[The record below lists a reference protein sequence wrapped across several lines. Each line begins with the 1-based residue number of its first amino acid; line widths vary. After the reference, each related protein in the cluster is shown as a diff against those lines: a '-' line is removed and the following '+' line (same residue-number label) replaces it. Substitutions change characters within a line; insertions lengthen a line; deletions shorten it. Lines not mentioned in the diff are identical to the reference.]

1 MQQSKL
7 SFACVTADD
16 AATQRAHIAA
26 LHAREHPAAAA
37 ASAEKRRPGRPKKR
51 PLELLPAAAE
61 AAPAAA
67 QPAAKRAH
75 TNWFS
80 SPYIRDILQAYEQ
93 HGRSAKRT
101 VAALKRHAPDERY
114 QHLSDSTLRSWMD
127 PATQHL
133 LPRFAEQLV
142 AGKADPTSQGR
153 PAPLSPAAEQKAKEA
168 LLALRDTGTPLSSNI
183 IRWTLQAV
191 FRQLDPSLLDSL
203 SLSQQWI
210 SLWVRE
216 KLDWRWRARTTAA
229 SKLPHDWE
237 VQGITMAKRVAAAM
251 EMHGVRKTDCHTF
264 SPSLS

>member
-7 SFACVTADD
+7 SFARVTADD
-16 AATQRAHIAA
+16 AASQRAHIAA

-37 ASAEKRRPGRPKKR
+37 VPAVKRGPGRPKKR
-51 PLELLPAAAE
+51 SLELLPASE

-80 SPYIRDILQAYEQ
+80 SPYIRDILRAYEQ

-101 VAALKRHAPDERY
+101 VAALKRNAPDERY
-114 QHLSDSTLRSWMD
+114 QHLSDSTVRSWMD

-133 LPRFAEQLV
+133 LPRFAEQLG
-142 AGKADPTSQGR
+142 AGMAAPTSQGR
-153 PAPLSPAAEQKAKEA
+153 PAPLSGAAEQKAKET
-168 LLALRDTGTPLSSNI
+168 LLALRETGTPLSSNI

-251 EMHGVRKTDCHTF
+251 EMHGVRTRDTF